1 MNVHEVTVEDL
12 AVSVCTIPTDQPEA
26 DGTIAWSSTTM
37 VLVQASGGGLTGL
50 GYTYAGP
57 GAKPVIEGPLRTAV
71 LGRSALDVPGA
82 WEAMVR
88 AIRNLGRPGLVSCAI
103 SAVDTALWDL
113 KARLLELPV
122 CRLLGM
128 AHEDVPVYGSGGFTT
143 YDEAAARAQLERWVG
158 EWAIPRVKIKIGQS
172 WGTRPDRDLAR
183 IAFAREVIGPEVEL
197 FVDVNGG
204 YTRKQAIRIAH
215 AMAEHDVTWFEEPV
229 SSDDLAGLRE
239 VREQTSP
246 DTAAGEY
253 GYDLVYFARMV
264 AAQAVDCLQID
275 VTPLRGDH
283 RLVAGR
289 RCRRGAQSA
298 GLRALRTEPARPRR
312 RRRPQLAASGVLPR
326 PRSHRGH
333 ALRGSTGSH
342 RWGTAPGP
350 GPGRVRVGVQIRRR
364 RAVPGGLS
372 MTEPVPP
379 AVSGPS
385 AVTACTPPLP
395 DDTAPTSRARLI
407 PPMRRPCRLASRGTG
422 PGCSPAAGPG
432 PARTRSTSTPGPEP
446 SWPGSRCPSTCRPSS
461 SRPPWPAPTR
471 PPFPPTSPPPATNSP
486 APWERSGRKS
496 TPAR

>member
-12 AVSVCTIPTDQPEA
+12 AVSVYTIPTDQPEA

-57 GAKPVIEGPLRTAV
+57 GAKPLIEGPLSAAV

-128 AHEDVPVYGSGGFTT
+128 ANAEVPIYGSGGFTT
-143 YDEAAARAQLERWVG
+143 YDEATARAQLERWVG

-183 IAFAREVIGPEVEL
+183 IAFARQVIGPEVEL
-197 FVDVNGG
+197 FVDANGG

-239 VREQTSP
+239 VREATGGITVVPAETSGP
-246 DTAAGEY
+246 VELLDN
-253 GYDLVYFARMV
+253 
-264 AAQAVDCLQID
+264 
-275 VTPLRGDH
+275 
-283 RLVAGR
+283 
-289 RCRRGAQSA
+289 
-298 GLRALRTEPARPRR
+298 ALMQNSP
-312 RRRPQLAASGVLPR
+312 RPQ
-326 PRSHRGH
+326 
-333 ALRGSTGSH
+333 
-342 RWGTAPGP
+342 
-350 GPGRVRVGVQIRRR
+350 
-364 RAVPGGLS
+364 
-372 MTEPVPP
+372 
-379 AVSGPS
+379 
-385 AVTACTPPLP
+385 
-395 DDTAPTSRARLI
+395 
-407 PPMRRPCRLASRGTG
+407 
-422 PGCSPAAGPG
+422 
-432 PARTRSTSTPGPEP
+432 
-446 SWPGSRCPSTCRPSS
+446 
-461 SRPPWPAPTR
+461 
-471 PPFPPTSPPPATNSP
+471 AT
-486 APWERSGRKS
+486 
-496 TPAR
+496 

>member
-1 MNVHEVTVEDL
+1 
-12 AVSVCTIPTDQPEA
+12 
-26 DGTIAWSSTTM
+26 
-37 VLVQASGGGLTGL
+37 
-50 GYTYAGP
+50 
-57 GAKPVIEGPLRTAV
+57 
-71 LGRSALDVPGA
+71 
-82 WEAMVR
+82 
-88 AIRNLGRPGLVSCAI
+88 
-103 SAVDTALWDL
+103 
-113 KARLLELPV
+113 V

-197 FVDVNGG
+197 FVDANGG

-239 VREQTSP
+239 VRDQTRP

-283 RLVAGR
+283 RLAAGR
-289 RCRRGAQSA
+289 RCRRGAQPA

-342 RWGTAPGP
+342 RWGTAPGQ
-350 GPGRVRVGVQIRRR
+350 GRAGFGLAFKSAAAEQFRV
-364 RAVPGGLS
+364 A
-372 MTEPVPP
+372 
-379 AVSGPS
+379 
-385 AVTACTPPLP
+385 
-395 DDTAPTSRARLI
+395 
-407 PPMRRPCRLASRGTG
+407 
-422 PGCSPAAGPG
+422 
-432 PARTRSTSTPGPEP
+432 
-446 SWPGSRCPSTCRPSS
+446 
-461 SRPPWPAPTR
+461 
-471 PPFPPTSPPPATNSP
+471 
-486 APWERSGRKS
+486 
-496 TPAR
+496 